1 MVMQYE
7 FSSDFGHSDPWHKRP
22 RRRTHHILTTMSS
35 VNSGK
40 LKAKKQEDGSQ
51 SKEAGQTIT
60 TPSGTAQTKPDKKKK
75 KRKKDETELEPDETV
90 AKDSEAPSQADQS
103 GKKKKKRKKQ
113 AQDAPPNPEQTLVE
127 SKEPVGK
134 AAGLEESIAT
144 TDVNM
149 AEAKD
154 DDNPTDKKKQK
165 KKDKKKKNKQPDDL
179 PTTEQLPS
187 VHENL
192 PPSTAPNHS
201 TSSTSN
207 PPQSASD
214 TKTIEPSPSISTAD
228 VESTKK
234 SKKNKKEKKDNK
246 PSDQSVPVAPTT
258 SPNPTSRST
267 DPAEIEQFIS
277 SNKLTYEPPEIVTQL
292 PPVLKFEDVV
302 VHDSLRKAFSAFQKP
317 SPIQSAVWPV
327 LMAGRD
333 VVGIA
338 ETGSGKTLAFGV
350 PALQHILDGDK
361 KSKAINVL
369 VIAPTR
375 ELAMQTET
383 TLSDLGKLVSPPIKS
398 LCVYGGV
405 DKNIQRKAL
414 ANSAVRVVAGTPG
427 RLLDLANEGHLKL
440 DQVSWLILDEA
451 DRMLDKGFENDI
463 RAIINLCRPSRT
475 EDSNSR
481 LTTMFSATWPTSVRR
496 LAADFMH
503 EPVRILVGA
512 DELTASCSVEQTVEV
527 LEETRGKEW
536 KLLNTLKELGKDS
549 QKNKSKDKIIVFAL
563 YKKEAQRLHEFLLR
577 KGFQACCIEGN
588 MSQDKRS
595 KSLEDFMTGK
605 STILVATDVAARGLD
620 IPKVEFVINV
630 TFPLT
635 IEDYIHRIGRTGRA
649 GRTGKSIT
657 YFTDEDKSHAGELM
671 RVLKDAGQVSS
682 SRYFLS
688 PVSFKSNR
696 ITSCYFVG
704 LNYTNFPGRA
714 GSSQTVGRPNQEE
727 NSRRLRGSLERSG
740 YNYQSQENYI

>member
-671 RVLKDAGQVSS
+671 RVLKDAGQVVPEALKQWGGQIKKKTHAAYGDHWKEVDTTIKGKHASFFPPS
-682 SRYFLS
+682 AIENIMLIRFILALELS
-688 PVSFKSNR
+688 NLPR
-696 ITSCYFVG
+696 
-704 LNYTNFPGRA
+704 
-714 GSSQTVGRPNQEE
+714 
-727 NSRRLRGSLERSG
+727 
-740 YNYQSQENYI
+740 

>member
-1 MVMQYE
+1 M
-7 FSSDFGHSDPWHKRP
+7 
-22 RRRTHHILTTMSS
+22 THHTINIQFQINMPSS
-35 VNSGK
+35 QKGK
-40 LKAKKQEDGSQ
+40 LKVQKGEDAGKNDTDAKIATSSE
-51 SKEAGQTIT
+51 T
-60 TPSGTAQTKPDKKKK
+60 QTKSTDKKKN
-75 KRKKDETELEPDETV
+75 KRKKDDNEDQTAVLKDENPQLEKND
-90 AKDSEAPSQADQS
+90 
-103 GKKKKKRKKQ
+103 KKKKRKKQ
-113 AQDAPPNPEQTLVE
+113 DQVPVEASVPQTTSTPTDVDMVDGTVE
-127 SKEPVGK
+127 SKD
-134 AAGLEESIAT
+134 I
-144 TDVNM
+144 
-149 AEAKD
+149 
-154 DDNPTDKKKQK
+154 DDNTAEQKKKA
-165 KKDKKKKNKQPDDL
+165 KKDKKKKKKDDDTVIEQSSSIKDNDL
-179 PTTEQLPS
+179 PASVALNGDTSSKPDTTNSTQDTTTPD
-187 VHENL
+187 
-192 PPSTAPNHS
+192 PSTATP
-201 TSSTSN
+201 T
-207 PPQSASD
+207 
-214 TKTIEPSPSISTAD
+214 EE
-228 VESTKK
+228 VVKK
-234 SKKNKKEKKDNK
+234 SKKSKKEKKDK
-246 PSDQSVPVAPTT
+246 KSSDPIAPATATT
-258 SPNPTSRST
+258 SSNPVSQSI
-267 DPAEIEQFIS
+267 DPAEIEEFIS

-292 PPVLKFEDVV
+292 PPVLKFDNVV
-302 VHDSLRKAFSAFQKP
+302 VHDSLRKAFAAFQKP

-327 LMAGRD
+327 LLAGRD

-361 KSKAINVL
+361 NSKAINVL

-383 TLSDLGKLVSPPIKS
+383 TLSDLGKLVSPPIRS

-463 RAIINLCRPSRT
+463 RAIINLCKPSG
-475 EDSNSR
+475 SGASKSR

-496 LAADFMH
+496 LAADFMN

-536 KLLNTLKELGKDS
+536 KLLNTLKDLGINGH
-549 QKNKSKDKIIVFAL
+549 KNTSKDKIIVFAL
-563 YKKEAQRLHEFLLR
+563 YKKEAQRIHEFLLR

-595 KSLEDFMTGK
+595 KSLEDFMSGK

-620 IPKVEFVINV
+620 IPKVEYVINV

-671 RVLKDAGQVSS
+671 RVLKDAGQVVPEALKQWGGQIKKKTHAA
-682 SRYFLS
+682 YGDHWKE
-688 PVSFKSNR
+688 VDTTIKAKK
-696 ITSCYFVG
+696 ITFD
-704 LNYTNFPGRA
+704 
-714 GSSQTVGRPNQEE
+714 
-727 NSRRLRGSLERSG
+727 
-740 YNYQSQENYI
+740 

>member
-1 MVMQYE
+1 
-7 FSSDFGHSDPWHKRP
+7 
-22 RRRTHHILTTMSS
+22 MSS
-35 VNSGK
+35 IQKGK
-40 LKAKKQEDGSQ
+40 LKSKKAEDGSKNTQ
-51 SKEAGQTIT
+51 KSEQLDTIT
-60 TPSGTAQTKPDKKKK
+60 AQNETQAKPDKKKK
-75 KRKKDETELEPDETV
+75 KRKKDENEREIDDAAPKLESTPAAHPV
-90 AKDSEAPSQADQS
+90 DQE
-103 GKKKKKRKKQ
+103 GKKKRRKKHTDGSNQ
-113 AQDAPPNPEQTLVE
+113 EKNPLASNEH
-127 SKEPVGK
+127 VG
-134 AAGLEESIAT
+134 EAT
-144 TDVNM
+144 VPETTTTADVDM
-149 AEAKD
+149 VDIDDLKD
-154 DDNPTDKKKQK
+154 DDETTNDNK
-165 KKDKKKKNKQPDDL
+165 KKDKKKKKKKKKSHDSSTEATLTTPGNIPVSLSTDPHVDSSKSQDL
-179 PTTEQLPS
+179 TSEPTGS
-187 VHENL
+187 VSEKKNVDL
-192 PPSTAPNHS
+192 SVS
-201 TSSTSN
+201 TSAEN
-207 PPQSASD
+207 
-214 TKTIEPSPSISTAD
+214 
-228 VESTKK
+228 VENSKK
-234 SKKNKKEKKDNK
+234 SKKNKKEKKVDK
-246 PSDQSVPVAPTT
+246 KSSDQPSPVIKSTCSTPASKSV
-258 SPNPTSRST
+258 N
-267 DPAEIEQFIS
+267 PAEIEQFIS

-350 PALQHILDGDK
+350 PALQHILTSGNRS
-361 KSKAINVL
+361 KSINVL

-405 DKNIQRKAL
+405 DKNGQRNAL
-414 ANSAVRVVAGTPG
+414 ANSAIRVVAGTPG

-463 RAIINLCRPSRT
+463 RAIINLCLPSRSG
-475 EDSNSR
+475 DSKSR

-527 LEETRGKEW
+527 LEESRGKEW
-536 KLLNTLKELGKDS
+536 KLLNTLKEIGKDN

-588 MSQDKRS
+588 MSQEKRS
-595 KSLEDFMTGK
+595 KSLNDFMTGK

-657 YFTDEDKSHAGELM
+657 FFTDEDKSHAGELM
-671 RVLKDAGQVSS
+671 RVLKDAGQEVPEALKQWGGQIKKKTHAAYGDHWKEVDTTIKDL
-682 SRYFLS
+682 SRSRVQSKAPQPSRHPFLYDIL
-688 PVSFKSNR
+688 SNL
-696 ITSCYFVG
+696 G
-704 LNYTNFPGRA
+704 
-714 GSSQTVGRPNQEE
+714 Q
-727 NSRRLRGSLERSG
+727 SG
-740 YNYQSQENYI
+740 

>member
-1 MVMQYE
+1 MFQ
-7 FSSDFGHSDPWHKRP
+7 G
-22 RRRTHHILTTMSS
+22 RRR
-35 VNSGK
+35 
-40 LKAKKQEDGSQ
+40 KQGLSEERSQ
-51 SKEAGQTIT
+51 RPDTESER
-60 TPSGTAQTKPDKKKK
+60 KPDQ
-75 KRKKDETELEPDETV
+75 TQ
-90 AKDSEAPSQADQS
+90 APSQADQ
-103 GKKKKKRKKQ
+103 GGKKKKRKKQ
-113 AQDAPPNPEQTLVE
+113 TDSSNPSNPGET
-127 SKEPVGK
+127 PV
-134 AAGLEESIAT
+134 
-144 TDVNM
+144 
-149 AEAKD
+149 AKD
-154 DDNPTDKKKQK
+154 AVPETIPTADVDMVDAVKA
-165 KKDKKKKNKQPDDL
+165 NG
-179 PTTEQLPS
+179 ES
-187 VHENL
+187 VQNNV
-192 PPSTAPNHS
+192 PASTAPNGDS
-201 TSSTSN
+201 SSTSKPTN
-207 PPQSASD
+207 SASD
-214 TKTIEPSPSISTAD
+214 DKITEPCASISTKD
-228 VESTKK
+228 VENTKK
-234 SKKNKKEKKDNK
+234 TKKNKKEKKDKK
-246 PSDQSVPVAPTT
+246 PSDQSLPVVQTT
-258 SPNPTSRST
+258 HPNPASKSI

-277 SNKLTYEPPEIVTQL
+277 SNKLTYEPPEIVTEL

-302 VHDSLRKAFSAFQKP
+302 VHDSLRKAFSSFQKP

-350 PALQHILDGDK
+350 PALQHILNGDK

-414 ANSAVRVVAGTPG
+414 AGSAVRVVAGTPG

-463 RAIINLCRPSRT
+463 RAIINLCRPSRSG
-475 EDSNSR
+475 DSDGR

-536 KLLNTLKELGKDS
+536 KLLSTLQQLGKDS
-549 QKNKSKDKIIVFAL
+549 LYNKSKDKVIVFAL
-563 YKKEAQRLHEFLLR
+563 YKKEASRLHEFLLR
-577 KGFQACCIEGN
+577 KGYQACCIEGN
-588 MSQDKRS
+588 MSQDKRT
-595 KSLEDFMTGK
+595 KSLDDFMTGK

-657 YFTDEDKSHAGELM
+657 FFTDEDKSHAGELM
-671 RVLKDAGQVSS
+671 RVLKDAGQVVPEALKQWGGQIKKKTHAA
-682 SRYFLS
+682 YGDHWKE
-688 PVSFKSNR
+688 VDTTIKAKK
-696 ITSCYFVG
+696 ITFD
-704 LNYTNFPGRA
+704 
-714 GSSQTVGRPNQEE
+714 
-727 NSRRLRGSLERSG
+727 
-740 YNYQSQENYI
+740 

>member
-1 MVMQYE
+1 
-7 FSSDFGHSDPWHKRP
+7 
-22 RRRTHHILTTMSS
+22 
-35 VNSGK
+35 
-40 LKAKKQEDGSQ
+40 
-51 SKEAGQTIT
+51 
-60 TPSGTAQTKPDKKKK
+60 
-75 KRKKDETELEPDETV
+75 
-90 AKDSEAPSQADQS
+90 
-103 GKKKKKRKKQ
+103 
-113 AQDAPPNPEQTLVE
+113 
-127 SKEPVGK
+127 
-134 AAGLEESIAT
+134 
-144 TDVNM
+144 
-149 AEAKD
+149 
-154 DDNPTDKKKQK
+154 
-165 KKDKKKKNKQPDDL
+165 
-179 PTTEQLPS
+179 
-187 VHENL
+187 
-192 PPSTAPNHS
+192 
-201 TSSTSN
+201 
-207 PPQSASD
+207 
-214 TKTIEPSPSISTAD
+214 
-228 VESTKK
+228 
-234 SKKNKKEKKDNK
+234 
-246 PSDQSVPVAPTT
+246 
-258 SPNPTSRST
+258 
-267 DPAEIEQFIS
+267 
-277 SNKLTYEPPEIVTQL
+277 VTQL

-302 VHDSLRKAFSAFQKP
+302 IHDSLRKAFSTFQKP

-333 VVGIA
+333 AVGIA

-350 PALQHILDGDK
+350 PALQHILTEGS
-361 KSKAINVL
+361 KSKAISVL

-383 TLSDLGKLVSPPIKS
+383 TLSDLGKLVSPPIKT

-414 ANSAVRVVAGTPG
+414 ASSAVRVVAGTPG

-463 RAIINLCRPSRT
+463 RAIINLCRPSRSGILKT
-475 EDSNSR
+475 R

-527 LEETRGKEW
+527 LEQSRGKEW
-536 KLLNTLKELGKDS
+536 KLLSTLKELGKES
-549 QKNKSKDKIIVFAL
+549 HQNKSKDKVIVFAL

-588 MSQDKRS
+588 MSQDKRT
-595 KSLEDFMTGK
+595 KSLDDFMTGK

-657 YFTDEDKSHAGELM
+657 FFTDEDKSHAGELM
-671 RVLKDAGQVSS
+671 RVLKDAGQVVPEALKQWGGQIKKKTHAA
-682 SRYFLS
+682 YGDHWKD
-688 PVSFKSNR
+688 VDTTIKAKK
-696 ITSCYFVG
+696 ITFD
-704 LNYTNFPGRA
+704 
-714 GSSQTVGRPNQEE
+714 
-727 NSRRLRGSLERSG
+727 
-740 YNYQSQENYI
+740 